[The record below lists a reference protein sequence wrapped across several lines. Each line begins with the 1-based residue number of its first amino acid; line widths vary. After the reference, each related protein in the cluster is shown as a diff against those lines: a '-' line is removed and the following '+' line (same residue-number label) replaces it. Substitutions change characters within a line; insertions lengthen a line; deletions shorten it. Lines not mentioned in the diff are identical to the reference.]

1 MIRKIVGLIT
11 LTGFSLFVG
20 CEDQRAIEPIEFE
33 LNSGLIKDGNGYY
46 HLPLDNTKW
55 QTLHRLSGHVYR
67 NGVPVNTIKFGWVS
81 NFYWTIGDTLGY
93 IVERAL
99 TNDLVYVSYDTSYVT
114 WFSGFEVPI
123 VNGASYSREDG
134 EVNTMM
140 APVKSMRGD
149 TATIYYAY
157 HDNWLYEDTYGE
169 FYVIF
174 D

>member
-46 HLPLDNTKW
+46 HMTLDDTKW

-67 NGVPVNTIKFGWVS
+67 NGTAVNIIKFGWAS

-134 EVNTMM
+134 EVNTKM

>member
-11 LTGFSLFVG
+11 LIGFSLFVG

-99 TNDLVYVSYDTSYVT
+99 TSDLVYVSYDTSYVT

-149 TATIYYAY
+149 TTTIYYVY

>member
-11 LTGFSLFVG
+11 LIGFSLFVG
-20 CEDQRAIEPIEFE
+20 CEDPIEPIEFE
-33 LNSGLIKDGNGYY
+33 LNSGLTKDGNGYY
-46 HLPLDNTKW
+46 HMTLDTTNW
-55 QTLHRLSGHVYR
+55 QTLHRIEGRVLH
-67 NGVPVNTIKFGWVS
+67 NNEGVNVIKFAWAS
-81 NFYWTIGDTLGY
+81 NFYWTIGDTMGY

-99 TNDLVYVSYDTSYVT
+99 TSDLVYVSYDTSYVT

-134 EVNTMM
+134 EVNIMM

>member
-11 LTGFSLFVG
+11 LIGFSLFVG
-20 CEDQRAIEPIEFE
+20 CEDPIEPIEFE
-33 LNSGLIKDGNGYY
+33 LNSGLTKDGNGYY
-46 HLPLDNTKW
+46 HMTLDTTNW
-55 QTLHRLSGHVYR
+55 QTLHRIEGRVLH
-67 NGVPVNTIKFGWVS
+67 NNEGVNVIKFAWAS
-81 NFYWTIGDTLGY
+81 NFYWTIGDTMGY

-99 TNDLVYVSYDTSYVT
+99 TSDLVYVSYDTSYVT

-123 VNGASYSREDG
+123 VNGASYSDYDG
-134 EVNTMM
+134 YVNTMM